1 MVAQRLMFWTA
12 TIMYA
17 KMDEVN
23 LYLSDLIK
31 KNELSYKEGENFV
44 DFAYDLYLNGYND
57 EEIEYRIK
65 SEIKQLLKEKEN
77 AKLF

>member
-1 MVAQRLMFWTA
+1 
-12 TIMYA
+12 
-17 KMDEVN
+17 MDEAN

>member
-1 MVAQRLMFWTA
+1 
-12 TIMYA
+12 
-17 KMDEVN
+17 MDEVN

-44 DFAYDLYLNGYND
+44 DFAYDLYLNDCND
-57 EEIEYRIK
+57 EEIELQIK

-77 AKLF
+77 AKLL

>member
-1 MVAQRLMFWTA
+1 
-12 TIMYA
+12 MYA

-31 KNELSYKEGENFV
+31 KNKLSYKEGENFV
-44 DFAYDLYLNGYND
+44 DFAYDLYLNDYND
-57 EEIEYRIK
+57 EEIELQIK

-77 AKLF
+77 AKLL

>member
-1 MVAQRLMFWTA
+1 
-12 TIMYA
+12 
-17 KMDEVN
+17 MDEVN

-44 DFAYDLYLNGYND
+44 DFAYDLYLNGCND

>member
-1 MVAQRLMFWTA
+1 
-12 TIMYA
+12 
-17 KMDEVN
+17 MDEVN

-31 KNELSYKEGENFV
+31 KNKLSYKEGENFV

>member
-44 DFAYDLYLNGYND
+44 DFAYDLYLNGDND

>member
-1 MVAQRLMFWTA
+1 
-12 TIMYA
+12 
-17 KMDEVN
+17 MDEVN

-44 DFAYDLYLNGYND
+44 DFAYDLYLNGDND

>member
-1 MVAQRLMFWTA
+1 
-12 TIMYA
+12 
-17 KMDEVN
+17 MDEVN

>member
-1 MVAQRLMFWTA
+1 
-12 TIMYA
+12 
-17 KMDEVN
+17 MDEAN

-44 DFAYDLYLNGYND
+44 DFAYDLYLNGDND

>member
-1 MVAQRLMFWTA
+1 MVAQRLMSWTA

-17 KMDEVN
+17 KMDEAN

>member
-1 MVAQRLMFWTA
+1 VVAPRLMFWTA

-31 KNELSYKEGENFV
+31 KNKLSYKEGENFV
-44 DFAYDLYLNGYND
+44 DFAYDLYLNDYND
-57 EEIEYRIK
+57 EEIELQIK

-77 AKLF
+77 AKLL